1 MLFTFRILVFEG
13 NYLSLSAPEEW
24 TAVSSLFDMR
34 WFVEVDEELAKHR
47 LAKRHVAAGI
57 SATLEEG
64 LARAE
69 GNDIPNGRF
78 VLENRVSVDT
88 VIRSKEDLSFVA
100 GV

>member
-1 MLFTFRILVFEG
+1 MTFTRILVFEG

-24 TAVSSLFDMR
+24 VAVSSLFDMR
-34 WFVEVDEELAKHR
+34 WFVEVDEELAKTR

-78 VLENRVSVDT
+78 LLQNRVPVDI
-88 VIRSKEDLSFVA
+88 VVHSKEDLAFAALV
-100 GV
+100 

>member
-1 MLFTFRILVFEG
+1 MMFTRILVFEG

-24 TAVSSLFDMR
+24 AAVSSLFDMR
-34 WFVEVDEELAKHR
+34 WFVEVDEGLARTR

-69 GNDIPNGRF
+69 GNDIPNGHF
-78 VLENRVSVDT
+78 LLQNRVPVDT
-88 VIRSKEDLSFVA
+88 VVHSKEDLAFAAV
-100 GV
+100 V